1 MPLLA
6 ISLVSAGAIAYEVL
20 LIRLFSIVQ
29 WYHFAFMIISIALLG
44 YGASGTFLA
53 VLRRPLLKRFD
64 AAWQAF
70 AVCFGASAPLGF
82 ALAQRLPFNSLAVA
96 WEPSQFAYL
105 GAMYLVLMVPFFFA
119 ANCVGLAFLRFAE
132 NIGRVYRFDLAGAGL
147 GAAGVIAALFALA
160 PADALR
166 LVGFLGFLAAALA
179 ARGGGYRRRRALAL
193 AVLGAVF
200 VAALPEPWLA
210 PRLSPYKGLSLAL
223 RVPGAEMA
231 RHSSSPLGVISVVRS
246 PTIPFRHAPGLSLNS
261 RTGPPEQLGVFT
273 DGDGMT
279 VINRYTGRRDDIS
292 YLDFTTQALPYH
304 LTDGLRVLVLGAG
317 GGAGVLLARY
327 HGARRVDAVEM
338 DPAVAR
344 LAARDFADFAGRLY
358 EPGHVELHVAAA
370 RAFVAAG
377 GPGYDLIQV
386 SAAGSSGPAGAGGL
400 GATYVYTLEAFVDYL
415 RRLAPGGMVAV
426 NGWANL
432 PPRGTLKLF
441 ATAIAALE
449 RVGVAEPGRRLMLI
463 RGWRTATLLVKNGDF
478 TEADVGAARV
488 FARRRSFDVA
498 YYPGMARDEA
508 NRYNRLQ
515 APYFHDGAV
524 ALLGAAPSRFQARYK
539 FDIRPTSDDRPY
551 FFDFFKWRTLPEFL
565 ALRAEG
571 AMPIVEWGYLVL
583 LATLV
588 QAAVLSAV
596 FVLVPLRVLRK
607 RGASGRGSGRVALYF
622 LCLGLAFL
630 FVEIAFIQRL
640 VLFLGHPLYAVAVV
654 LAAFLVFAGLGAGFS
669 PRLAAR
675 LNGRRGPPAI
685 AVAVAGIAVL
695 ALAYA
700 GVLPGAL
707 SWLVSWPQAAKVVAA
722 LGFIAP
728 LAFCMGM
735 PFPLGLSILTERLP
749 GLVPWAWGINGCAS
763 VISAL
768 MAALLAIHFGFAVVV
783 VLAVALYVVAA
794 VAFLKPL
801 GTGAER

>member
-53 VLRRPLLKRFD
+53 VFRRPLLKRFD
-64 AAWQAF
+64 AAWQAC
-70 AVCFGASAPLGF
+70 AVGFGASAPLGF
-82 ALAQRLPFNSLAVA
+82 ALAQRLPFNALAVA
-96 WEPSQFAYL
+96 WEPGQFAYL
-105 GAMYLVLMVPFFFA
+105 GAMYLVLVVPFFFA
-119 ANCVGLAFLRFAE
+119 GTCVGLAFMRFAE
-132 NIGRVYRFDLAGAGL
+132 SIGRVYRFDLAGAGL

-160 PADALR
+160 PAEALR
-166 LVGFLGFLAAALA
+166 LVGVLGFLAAALA
-179 ARGGGYRRRRALAL
+179 AGGGHRRRRALAL
-193 AVLGAVF
+193 AVLGAAF

-223 RVPGAEMA
+223 RVPGAEIA
-231 RHSSSPLGVISVVRS
+231 HQSSSPLGVITVVRS

-279 VINRYTGRRDDIS
+279 VIDRYTGRRDEIS

-304 LTDGLRVLVLGAG
+304 LADRPRVLILGAG

-344 LAARDFADFAGRLY
+344 LAARDFADFAGPLY
-358 EPGHVELHVAAA
+358 EPGEVELHVAEA
-370 RAFVAAG
+370 RAFAADG
-377 GPGYDLIQV
+377 GPSYDLIQV
-386 SAAGSSGPAGAGGL
+386 PAAGSAGPAGADGL
-400 GATYVYTLEAFVDYL
+400 GATYVYTLEAFIDYL
-415 RRLAPGGMVAV
+415 RRLAPGGTVAV
-426 NGWANL
+426 QGWINL
-432 PPRGTLKLF
+432 PPRGMLKLL

-449 RVGVAEPGRRLMLI
+449 RVGVTEPGRRLMLI
-463 RGWRTATLLVKNGDF
+463 RGWRTATLLVGNGDF
-478 TEADVGAARV
+478 TEADIEAARD
-488 FARRRSFDVA
+488 FAGRRSFDVA

-508 NRYNRLQ
+508 NRYNRLP
-515 APYFHDGAV
+515 APYFHDAAV
-524 ALLGAAPSRFQARYK
+524 ALLGAAPSRFLARYK

-551 FFDFFKWRTLPEFL
+551 FFDFFKWRTLPELL

-571 AMPIVEWGYLVL
+571 AMPIIGWGYLVL
-583 LATLV
+583 LATLA
-588 QAAVLSAV
+588 QAAVLGA
-596 FVLVPLRVLRK
+596 VLVLLPLRVLRK

-675 LNGRRGPPAI
+675 LKGRRGAPAI

-700 GVLPGAL
+700 GLLPGAL
-707 SWLVSWPQAAKVVAA
+707 QWMVSWPQAAKVVAT
-722 LGFIAP
+722 LGLIAP

-735 PFPLGLSILTERLP
+735 PFPLGLSTVSERLP

-763 VISAL
+763 VVSAVL
-768 MAALLAIHFGFAVVV
+768 AALLSIHFGFTAVV
-783 VLAVALYVVAA
+783 VLAVALYGVAA
-794 VAFLKPL
+794 AAFLKPL
-801 GTGAER
+801 GERAAR